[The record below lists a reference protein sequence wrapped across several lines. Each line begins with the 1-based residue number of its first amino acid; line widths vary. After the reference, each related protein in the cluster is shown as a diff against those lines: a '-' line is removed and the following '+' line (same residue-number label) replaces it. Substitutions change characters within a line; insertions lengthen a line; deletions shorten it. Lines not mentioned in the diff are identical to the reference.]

1 MGKIFFGLKKG
12 QGLEKR
18 VPHPLQDFPGVS
30 PGKAGGEGG
39 EGGTSAE
46 KVMGSSWEQMNKNP

>member
-18 VPHPLQDFPGVS
+18 VPHPLQEFPGVS

-39 EGGTSAE
+39 GGGYFCRKSDGQL
-46 KVMGSSWEQMNKNP
+46 MGTNE

>member
-18 VPHPLQDFPGVS
+18 VPHPLQESQEYPLGRLV
-30 PGKAGGEGG
+30 GRGGGD
-39 EGGTSAE
+39 TSAE

>member
-12 QGLEKR
+12 QGVEKR
-18 VPHPLQDFPGVS
+18 VPHPLQEFPGVS

-39 EGGTSAE
+39 GYFRRKSDGQLMGTNE
-46 KVMGSSWEQMNKNP
+46 

>member
-12 QGLEKR
+12 QGVEKR
-18 VPHPLQDFPGVS
+18 VPHPLQEFPGVS

-39 EGGTSAE
+39 DTSAE
-46 KVMGSSWEQMNKNP
+46 KVMGSSSEQMNKNP

>member
-18 VPHPLQDFPGVS
+18 VPHPLQEFPGVS
-30 PGKAGGEGG
+30 PGKVGGEGG
-39 EGGTSAE
+39 GGYFCRKSDGQL
-46 KVMGSSWEQMNKNP
+46 MGTNE